1 MQGLLKV
8 EDGRGK
14 LKESSGAS
22 GLPLQ
27 IVEFH
32 WRNVK
37 LVVDLI

>member
-8 EDGRGK
+8 EDGTGK
-14 LKESSGAS
+14 LTESSGAS

-27 IVEFH
+27 VVEFH

-37 LVVDLI
+37 LEVDLM